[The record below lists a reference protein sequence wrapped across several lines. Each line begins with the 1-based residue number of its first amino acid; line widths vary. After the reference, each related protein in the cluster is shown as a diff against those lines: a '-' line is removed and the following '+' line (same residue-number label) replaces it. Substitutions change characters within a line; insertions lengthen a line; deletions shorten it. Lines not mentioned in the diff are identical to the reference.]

1 MEAAMQ
7 QLSHDERMRHLQQL
21 AYGAVASDA
30 ERAAAAAELEALRRL
45 REVPGSSADAPPA
58 GPRGGDASV
67 PIPPSHAE
75 TVPGLHAADV
85 GEASVR
91 RFRWAIAVGTA
102 ALFLGVIVGWHL
114 GSRTET
120 LAAPAAAEQS
130 IGLADGLLDMPV
142 ADTSVLS
149 LFDRAP
155 VAGDAPDGGAPD
167 DQIAPGAYRL
177 LLTRPD
183 GVTVHAVRIDG
194 GKNVCVTV
202 AMLDGGTA
210 SSCTSEGRFPQRGLW
225 VATDVQGIGPL
236 AATLRVDG
244 SASITPPGSAV
255 PAMPIAIG

>member
-1 MEAAMQ
+1 MHELA
-7 QLSHDERMRHLQQL
+7 HDERMRHLQRL

-30 ERAAAAAELEALRRL
+30 ERAAAAAELEALRRA
-45 REVPGSSADAPPA
+45 REVPEASTDTPPR
-58 GPRGGDASV
+58 GPRGGGAST
-67 PIPPSHAE
+67 PFPQSHAE
-75 TVPGLHAADV
+75 TVPASHAADAG

-91 RFRWAIAVGTA
+91 RFRWAIAAGTA
-102 ALFLGVIVGWHL
+102 ALFLGVTVGWQL
-114 GSRTET
+114 GSRAET

-130 IGLADGLLDMPV
+130 IGLADSLLDMPV

-155 VAGDAPDGGAPD
+155 VAGDAPDGGTAD

-225 VATDVQGIGPL
+225 VGTDVQGIGPL
-236 AATLRVDG
+236 VATLRVDG

-255 PAMPIAIG
+255 PAMPIATG

>member
-1 MEAAMQ
+1 MQ

-45 REVPGSSADAPPA
+45 REVPEASADVPPP
-58 GPRGGDASV
+58 GPRDGDASMPV
-67 PIPPSHAE
+67 PASQAE
-75 TVPGLHAADV
+75 TVPALHAADTG

-91 RFRWAIAVGTA
+91 RFRWAIAAGTA
-102 ALFLGVIVGWHL
+102 ALFLGVTVGWQL

-120 LAAPAAAEQS
+120 LAGPAAAEQS
-130 IGLADGLLDMPV
+130 IGLADGRLDMPV

-155 VAGDAPDGGAPD
+155 VPADAPNGGPSD
-167 DQIAPGAYRL
+167 DQTAPGAYRL

-183 GVTVHAVRIDG
+183 GVAVHAVRIDG

-225 VATDVQGIGPL
+225 VGTDVQGIGPL
-236 AATLRVDG
+236 VATLHVDG

-255 PAMPIAIG
+255 PAMPIATG

>member
-1 MEAAMQ
+1 MQ

-45 REVPGSSADAPPA
+45 REVPESSADVPSA
-58 GPRGGDASV
+58 GPRRGDASS
-67 PIPPSHAE
+67 PIPQSRAE
-75 TVPGLHAADV
+75 TVPALHAADAG

-91 RFRWAIAVGTA
+91 RFRWAIAAGTA
-102 ALFLGVIVGWHL
+102 ALFLGVTVGWQL

-120 LAAPAAAEQS
+120 LAAPTAAEQS
-130 IGLADGLLDMPV
+130 IGLTDGLLDMPV

-155 VAGDAPDGGAPD
+155 VAGDAPDGGTPD

-183 GVTVHAVRIDG
+183 GVTVHAARIDG
-194 GKNVCVTV
+194 GKNVCVTL
-202 AMLDGGTA
+202 AMPQAGTS
-210 SSCTSEGRFPQRGLW
+210 SSCTGEGRFPQRGLW
-225 VATDVQGIGPL
+225 VEFYVAGAGL
-236 AATLRVDG
+236 LRATLHADG

-255 PAMPIAIG
+255 PAMPIATG